1 MLKSRER
8 ERLGEG
14 GMLDRERESTMEFLA
29 TYVNINRAEKLREKS
44 LEFLI
49 RNKYI

>member
-8 ERLGEG
+8 ERLREGE
-14 GMLDRERESTMEFLA
+14 MLDRERINNGILA